1 VAETD
6 RDHQAAFVTN
16 MMNLPSSAEAG
27 LQDLLAKLVAGDR
40 RALAKSITLV
50 ESSRPADRAPAARL
64 TNLALTHAGRAIRI
78 GLSGPPGVGKSTFIE
93 AFGTWLT
100 DRGHRVAVLAVDPS
114 SRRSGGSILGDKTR
128 MARLTQ
134 SPLAFIRP
142 SPAGTTLG
150 GVARRTRESILLVE
164 AAGFDV
170 VIVETVGV
178 GQSETA
184 VADMVDVFT
193 LLLAPSGGDEL
204 QGMKRGIMELTD
216 IVLVTKADGDLL
228 PAATRTASEYAA
240 ALHFMKPKFEGWAPE
255 VAMVSSPAGKGIP
268 EYWDLVSRF
277 RTTQET
283 SGQWAASRQHQQ
295 VSWFWNEVRE
305 GLVGLLTDTPELR
318 TELKRLEKKVAGGAM
333 TPASAA
339 KEILDRAFPKA

>member
-1 VAETD
+1 
-6 RDHQAAFVTN
+6 

-27 LQDLLAKLVAGDR
+27 LKDLLAKVVAGDR

-50 ESSRPADRAPAARL
+50 ESSRPVDRAPAARL
-64 TNLALTHAGRAIRI
+64 TNLALAHAGRAVRI

-100 DRGHRVAVLAVDPS
+100 GQGKRVAVLAVDPS

-128 MARLTQ
+128 MIHLTQ

-150 GVARRTRESILLVE
+150 GVARRTRETILLVE

-204 QGMKRGIMELTD
+204 QGMKRGIMELAD
-216 IVLVTKADGDLL
+216 IALVTKADGDLL
-228 PAATRTASEYAA
+228 PAATRTAAEYTA
-240 ALHFMKPKFEGWAPE
+240 ALHFMHPKFEGWLPE
-255 VAMVSSPAGKGIP
+255 VALVSSPLGKGIP
-268 EYWDLVSRF
+268 EFWDLVSRF
-277 RTTQET
+277 RSTQEK
-283 SGQWAASRQHQQ
+283 SGQWEVNRRNQQ
-295 VSWFWNEVRE
+295 LTWFWSEVRE
-305 GLVGLLTDTPELR
+305 GLVALLTDTPELR
-318 TELKRLEKKVAGGAM
+318 NELRRLEKKVAGGDM

-339 KEILDRAFPKA
+339 QAILDRAFPKA